1 MRRKRAQCDQ
11 SRTRQRTGSRKV
23 MGVMEKDFDNLSGE
37 LCETLACL
45 TKVWGRL
52 DELPN
57 CNKEGFMEVS
67 K

>member
-11 SRTRQRTGSRKV
+11 GRTRQRTGSRKV
-23 MGVMEKDFDNLSGE
+23 MRMMEKDFANLFGE
-37 LCETLACL
+37 LCETLAYL
-45 TKVWGRL
+45 TKAWGRL

-57 CNKEGFMEVS
+57 CNKEGCMEVS